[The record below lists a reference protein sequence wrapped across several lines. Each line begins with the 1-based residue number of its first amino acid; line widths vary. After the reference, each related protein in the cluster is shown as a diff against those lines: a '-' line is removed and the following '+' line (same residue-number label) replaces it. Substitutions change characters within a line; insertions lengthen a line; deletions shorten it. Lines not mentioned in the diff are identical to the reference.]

1 MTDFTDNFF
10 TTQDGLKLYVRTYG
24 RRTAEGLPVVCL
36 PGFARSGR
44 DFDRLAIAL
53 TTSDFDMSSKRRR
66 CVITMDSRGRGR
78 SDFDPNPR
86 NYNVATELS
95 DVLAMLMALELGPAV
110 FVGTSR
116 GGILAMLLAA

>member
-36 PGFARSGR
+36 PGLARSGR

-86 NYNVATELS
+86 NYNVANEQS
-95 DVLAMLMALELGPAV
+95 DVLAMLLALELGLRVSGVEA
-110 FVGTSR
+110 
-116 GGILAMLLAA
+116 GGG